1 MEAEAGQVGRIGCL
15 LVMILVLCAAGI
27 ETASGH
33 RHHVSN
39 SNNSHHQQGGTG
51 KSRPLTKTDS
61 SINQQDQ
68 GPTMTIKSL
77 ASSSGE
83 YPHPKLIFSLKTDQ
97 ISAKP
102 QKPTPYNSAVIT
114 SRKLSKSIQYL
125 FFFRDGREK
134 STKEEQMVTVDDV
147 VGAIIFVIVDESSL

>member
-39 SNNSHHQQGGTG
+39 SNHSHHQQGGTAS

-68 GPTMTIKSL
+68 GPMMTIKSL
-77 ASSSGE
+77 ASSGE
-83 YPHPKLIFSLKTDQ
+83 YPPPPHIDHHTKKKKTYKKKKYP
-97 ISAKP
+97 ISAKR
-102 QKPTPYNSAVIT
+102 KSNSV
-114 SRKLSKSIQYL
+114 
-125 FFFRDGREK
+125 
-134 STKEEQMVTVDDV
+134 
-147 VGAIIFVIVDESSL
+147 

>member
-39 SNNSHHQQGGTG
+39 SNHSHHQQGGTAS

-68 GPTMTIKSL
+68 GPMMTIKSL
-77 ASSSGE
+77 ASSGE
-83 YPHPKLIFSLKTDQ
+83 YPPPPHIDHHKKKKKKTYKKKKYP
-97 ISAKP
+97 ISAKR
-102 QKPTPYNSAVIT
+102 KSNSV
-114 SRKLSKSIQYL
+114 
-125 FFFRDGREK
+125 
-134 STKEEQMVTVDDV
+134 
-147 VGAIIFVIVDESSL
+147 